1 MQIRGTQYI
10 KPLLAQTHF
19 SAKMVFNA
27 QGAIIF
33 PVNQEHRNQKAEAIS
48 YEDNYKGNA
57 LAAMLAPNK
66 IEIRYHQSFTDTQVA
81 NIIKSLKQYPKLSF
95 MADWQTT
102 YQGRPLDT

>member
-1 MQIRGTQYI
+1 MLVRGTDFIKLLLTQQY
-10 KPLLAQTHF
+10 F

-48 YEDNYKGNA
+48 YEDDYKGNA
-57 LAAMLAPNK
+57 MAAMLAPNK

-81 NIIKSLKQYPKLSF
+81 NIIKSLKQHPELDF
-95 MADWQTT
+95 MLNWQTT